1 MFWDRGTW
9 SKGTPLVEVE
19 TVNDLKKDEGGNWY
33 SPTLDEDYWA
43 GLR

>member
-1 MFWDRGTW
+1 MFCDRGKW
-9 SKGTPLVEVE
+9 SKGTPLADVE
-19 TVNDLKKDEGGNWY
+19 TVNDLKEDDGQNWY